1 MIALLLTNA
10 AVVLAMMLIVWLISI
25 PLSDVSIVDLVWGMG
40 FVLVAWTTFGL
51 ADSRPTAQ
59 LSPAW
64 LLPLLTTIWGLRLS
78 AYLAW
83 RNVGRGEDKRYVAMR
98 AARPKSFWWQSL
110 LMVFGLQAVVMWII
124 SLPLQF
130 GIALPATHWTWL
142 HLAGAGV
149 WIVGLIFESVG
160 DWQLVRFKQN
170 PENSGQVCDRG
181 LWRYTRHP
189 NYFGD
194 FCIWWGLYLVAI
206 AAGQHVWTII
216 SPILMSLFLMK
227 VSGVTLLEQTLT
239 QDKPG
244 YADYIRRTNAFFPG
258 LPRTDHAVR
267 LDER

>member
-1 MIALLLTNA
+1 MTTILLANA
-10 AVVLAMMLIVWLISI
+10 AAILTMMLVVWLISI
-25 PLSDVSIVDLVWGMG
+25 PLRDVSLIDLAWGLG

-51 ADSRPTAQ
+51 SASRPSAE

-64 LLPLLTTIWGLRLS
+64 LLPLLATVWGLRLS
-78 AYLAW
+78 GYLAW
-83 RNVGRGEDKRYVAMR
+83 RNLGHGEDKRYAAMR
-98 AARPKSFWWQSL
+98 AARPQSFWWQSL

-130 GIALPATHWTWL
+130 GIAQPAMHWTWL
-142 HLAGAGV
+142 HVAGGCV
-149 WIVGLIFESVG
+149 WLVGLIFEAVG
-160 DWQLVRFKQN
+160 DWQLARFRQR
-170 PENSGQVCDRG
+170 PENRGQVCDRG

-194 FCIWWGLYLVAI
+194 FCIWWGLYLIAI

-216 SPILMSLFLMK
+216 SPTLMSLFLMK

-239 QDKPG
+239 HDKPG

-258 LPRTDHAVR
+258 LPRTDRPVPNDQR
-267 LDER
+267 